1 MILRAGRDLVD
12 KMTALSLALALALA
26 QDNDNP
32 SSVLSLALAE
42 FGPPDDAG

>member
-12 KMTALSLALALALA
+12 KMTALSIALALA